1 MLSLQEEQTT
11 SANGF
16 DLCRGEPQYISDKLI
31 AIKNYEN
38 LKKCKFWEKSKGKPQ
53 LEAQVDLN
61 RNFPLGFGLGAD
73 DKPCSEVYKG
83 QVGLIMK
90 VLSSTKMKLLMSWW
104 QSGMIKIIN
113 SHCFQAP
120 LSEPE
125 TQALQLIAGLLIT
138 VVTVIITIIS

>member
-16 DLCRGEPQYISDKLI
+16 NLCRGEPQYISDKLI
-31 AIKNYEN
+31 AIKNYDFF
-38 LKKCKFWEKSKGKPQ
+38 LKNVNFGKKAKQRPQ

-90 VLSSTKMKLLMSWW
+90 VLNSTKMKLLMMMTDWYD
-104 QSGMIKIIN
+104 
-113 SHCFQAP
+113 
-120 LSEPE
+120 
-125 TQALQLIAGLLIT
+125 
-138 VVTVIITIIS
+138 